1 MGYPGKR
8 RLNVFSTR
16 QNTTPLWR
24 VIQCIDRFDPS
35 SYLFS
40 ARDCQIQERPNT
52 HRLCHLLHPDREI
65 DRLVLH
71 IIRMYWHPHSQL
83 RPSYPTRGYYPHPP
97 GALLR
102 ETQYHACI
110 PFCIH
115 TINHSLSDRLACYHS
130 LGRLFTFEL
139 TIHKEHT
146 LVTSGLY
153 SIVRHPAYTG
163 SILQSIAVLFCLFGT
178 GSWMRECGWLGEGGV
193 LGLFGRRKGSVIGR
207 VAFSFLL
214 ARWTYVGYM
223 MVRRT
228 KTEDKVLRRQFGAQW
243 DLWATR
249 VPYRLIP
256 GVI

>member
-1 MGYPGKR
+1 MSSPLVKIPLLFGVLYNVQIGLTPRHTSSAPEVVKYKKDPMPTAYVIFSILIVKLTVWSCILSECIVILT
-8 RLNVFSTR
+8 LNYGH
-16 QNTTPLWR
+16 
-24 VIQCIDRFDPS
+24 CIPHADTILTLLAPS
-35 SYLFS
+35 SGEPSITPAFLFAFTLS
-40 ARDCQIQERPNT
+40 TIA
-52 HRLCHLLHPDREI
+52 
-65 DRLVLH
+65 
-71 IIRMYWHPHSQL
+71 
-83 RPSYPTRGYYPHPP
+83 
-97 GALLR
+97 AL
-102 ETQYHACI
+102 I
-110 PFCIH
+110 
-115 TINHSLSDRLACYHS
+115 RLACYHS

-146 LVTSGLY
+146 LVTTGLY

-193 LGLFGRRKGSVIGR
+193 LGLFGRRKCSVIGR

-228 KTEDKVLRRQFGAQW
+228 ETEDKVLRRQFGAQW